1 MKSKEEKRKTYLH
14 LCLPLVEVTDNN
26 PHLFE
31 HYEESGIY
39 FVKTLNGSY
48 SISEVNKEDI
58 TVCSTRLPIN
68 IGNLFEQEKAAL
80 AIKEEID
87 DRLTRLE
94 EVVVSNTKQTEA
106 CVEGKSER
114 ILRKLEELQKHDK
127 ITENALTDI
136 MRAVHEPL
144 DKQNQHPAVPM
155 GFVSQETVV
164 EILRTIK

>member
-26 PHLFE
+26 PHLIE

-39 FVKTLNGSY
+39 FVKTLDGSY

-58 TVCSTRLPIN
+58 TVWSSRLPIN
-68 IGNLFEQEKAAL
+68 IGNLFEQDQAAL
-80 AIKEEID
+80 AITEELKD
-87 DRLTRLE
+87 LLTRLE

-106 CVEGKSER
+106 CVEEKVER
-114 ILRKLEELQKHDK
+114 ILRKLEELQEHDK
-127 ITENALTDI
+127 ITENALIDI

-144 DKQNQHPAVPM
+144 DKQNQQPAVPM
-155 GFVSQETVV
+155 GFVSQEVLV
-164 EILRTIK
+164 EILRTVK

>member
-14 LCLPLVEVTDNN
+14 LCLPLVEVTDDN
-26 PHLFE
+26 PHRID

-39 FVKTLNGSY
+39 FVKILNGTY
-48 SISEVNKEDI
+48 SISEANKKDN
-58 TVCSTRLPIN
+58 TVWSSPLPIN
-68 IGNLFEQEKAAL
+68 IGNLFEQDQAAL

-114 ILRKLEELQKHDK
+114 ILRKLEELQEHDK

-144 DKQNQHPAVPM
+144 DKQNQHPAVPL